1 MSDRGVAVGFSA
13 FLHLLVLGLMVFTW
27 SSEPELRRP
36 PEIPPHVMAT
46 VMEETRRAPEAEAS
60 FADLLLRKLGEA
72 EAHVSEAFEGELRAK
87 LDALSLAERQRAA
100 DLDRLRERQKRRSR
114 R

>member
-36 PEIPPHVMAT
+36 PEIRPT
-46 VMEETRRAPEAEAS
+46 
-60 FADLLLRKLGEA
+60 
-72 EAHVSEAFEGELRAK
+72 
-87 LDALSLAERQRAA
+87 
-100 DLDRLRERQKRRSR
+100 
-114 R
+114 

>member
-46 VMEETRRAPEAEAS
+46 VMEETRRAPEANTAP
-60 FADLLLRKLGEA
+60 A
-72 EAHVSEAFEGELRAK
+72 
-87 LDALSLAERQRAA
+87 
-100 DLDRLRERQKRRSR
+100 REEKDQKQAQEE
-114 R
+114 

>member
-46 VMEETRRAPEAEAS
+46 VMEETRRAPEANTAP
-60 FADLLLRKLGEA
+60 A
-72 EAHVSEAFEGELRAK
+72 
-87 LDALSLAERQRAA
+87 
-100 DLDRLRERQKRRSR
+100 REEKDQKQAQEKAPKPEPKPEPEPRFLN
-114 R
+114 